1 MTSFIVN
8 IRWQLID
15 VLSFSSIGFFYYISL
30 YVLAILTG
38 NNPIDADII
47 AKGKKN
53 RRKFDGNSSDRG
65 REMSFSIGF
74 SGGKSDI
81 NRIKE
86 KHAYDTNE
94 LKEKVRMIINSLL

>member
-47 AKGKKN
+47 AKGKKTEGSLTEIAAIEGEKCLS
-53 RRKFDGNSSDRG
+53 RSAFRG
-65 REMSFSIGF
+65 V
-74 SGGKSDI
+74 
-81 NRIKE
+81 
-86 KHAYDTNE
+86 
-94 LKEKVRMIINSLL
+94 KVT